1 MTPTAAL
8 EPALDRLDQLC
19 RELTPMAGSAR
30 ARRTVEDLRASLREP
45 LRLAVVGRVKAG
57 KSTLVNAVVGRRVA
71 PTRAGECTRIV
82 TWYRYG
88 SPDRACLE
96 SADGTTRDVPLGNGE
111 LPEDLGGSVPA
122 GSRLVVHLQAGALR
136 DLTLIDT
143 PGLDSLTAEN
153 DNATRGAILG
163 AGDSAAAAGQADA
176 LLYVVRDSARDGDRD
191 FLRRFRETTG
201 RTGASALSAVGV
213 LSQADVFG
221 APDRDPMA
229 QAGAY
234 ARELARAG
242 TAELSA
248 VVALSGLLAQTARTG
263 QVDEEVARQLA
274 GLGSLDPR
282 LLRVW
287 PQIDLPAGLVAEQ
300 VERLFTLFGP
310 YGVAGG
316 RQVAARGARALR
328 GWCEDASGLG
338 DLESVV
344 RDRLL
349 PRTRL
354 IKAARCLRV
363 LDALT
368 DALTD
373 GERARSLVEE
383 ARLDPALHG
392 LQEMDA
398 LEALLARSSGSA
410 LLEPLQQ
417 VASDAADA
425 VRVGL
430 RAEAGTTEVA
440 AAARRRTAAAMS
452 ELALAVDR
460 TEAEAARVL
469 ARSYQ
474 LIARRAAAAPPTR
487 RPA

>member
-1 MTPTAAL
+1 MTPTAAT
-8 EPALDRLDQLC
+8 EPALDRLDRLC
-19 RELTPMAGSAR
+19 RELTALTGWAP
-30 ARRTVEDLRASLREP
+30 ARRTVEDLRTSLREP

-57 KSTLVNAVVGRRVA
+57 KSTLVNALVGRRIA
-71 PTRAGECTRIV
+71 PTAAGECTRIV

-96 SADGTTRDVPLGNGE
+96 SADGTTQDVPLSGGE
-111 LPEDLGGSVPA
+111 LPDDLGGAVPA

-153 DNATRGAILG
+153 DSATRSAILG
-163 AGDSAAAAGQADA
+163 TDDSAAAAGQADA
-176 LLYVVRDSARDGDRD
+176 LLFVVRDSARGGDRD
-191 FLRRFRETTG
+191 FLRRFRATTG
-201 RTGASALSAVGV
+201 QTGASPLTAVGV

-221 APDRDPMA
+221 APDGDPMA

-234 ARELARAG
+234 AHQLAQAG
-242 TAELSA
+242 TAELST

-263 QVDEEVARQLA
+263 QVDEEAARQLA
-274 GLGSLDPR
+274 ALGGLDPR

-287 PQIDLPAGLVAEQ
+287 RQLDLPAGLQSDQ
-300 VERLFTLFGP
+300 VERLFALFGP

-316 RQVAARGARALR
+316 SRVAAQGAPALR
-328 GWCEDASGLG
+328 AWCEDASGLRG
-338 DLESVV
+338 LEAAV

-363 LDALT
+363 LESVAEGLP
-368 DALTD
+368 AR
-373 GERARSLVEE
+373 ERARSLIEQ
-383 ARLDPALHG
+383 ATLDPDLHG

-398 LEALLARSSGSA
+398 LEALLARSGGSV

-417 VASDAADA
+417 VVRDATDA

-430 RAEAGTTEVA
+430 PAEAGATEVA
-440 AAARRRTAAAMS
+440 ATARRRAAAAMS
-452 ELALAVDR
+452 DLALGVDR

-474 LIARRAAAAPPTR
+474 LIARRATAPTR